1 MMAALRTQLDRG
13 TSGKNVAV
21 IGEMLELGD
30 ESVQK
35 HEELLQVLKNF
46 DRVFLV
52 GDVFSTLIT
61 EHDKKSFSVC
71 SKADKNLAR
80 DIRNETNK
88 GDTILVKGSNKIFWS
103 HNFVAELCK
112 RLEV

>member
-1 MMAALRTQLDRG
+1 
-13 TSGKNVAV
+13 
-21 IGEMLELGD
+21 MLELGD

-52 GDVFSTLIT
+52 GDVFSTLIA

-80 DIRNETNK
+80 DIRKEINE

>member
-1 MMAALRTQLDRG
+1 MLR
-13 TSGKNVAV
+13 
-21 IGEMLELGD
+21 
-30 ESVQK
+30 
-35 HEELLQVLKNF
+35 NF

-52 GDVFSTLIT
+52 GSVFSTLIA
-61 EHDKKSFSVC
+61 EHDKKSFSVY
-71 SKADKNLAR
+71 STADKNLAR
-80 DIRNETNK
+80 DIRKEINE

>member
-1 MMAALRTQLDRG
+1 
-13 TSGKNVAV
+13 
-21 IGEMLELGD
+21 MLELGD

-35 HEELLQVLKNF
+35 HKEILQMLRNF

-52 GDVFSTLIT
+52 GGVFSPLIA
-61 EHDKKSFSVC
+61 ENDKKSFSVY
-71 SKADKNLAR
+71 STADENLAR
-80 DIRNETNK
+80 EIRSEINE

-112 RLEV
+112 RLEA

>member
-1 MMAALRTQLDRG
+1 M
-13 TSGKNVAV
+13 
-21 IGEMLELGD
+21 
-30 ESVQK
+30 
-35 HEELLQVLKNF
+35 LKNF

-52 GDVFSTLIT
+52 GGVFSTLIA
-61 EHDKKSFSVC
+61 EHDKKSFSVY
-71 SKADKNLAR
+71 STADKNLAQ
-80 DIRNETNK
+80 DIRNEANE